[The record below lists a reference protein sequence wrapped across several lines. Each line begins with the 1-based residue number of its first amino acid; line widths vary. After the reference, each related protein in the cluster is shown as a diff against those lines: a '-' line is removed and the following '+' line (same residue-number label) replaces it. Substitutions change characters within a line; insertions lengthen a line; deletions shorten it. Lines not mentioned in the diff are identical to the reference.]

1 MPAPYSTDLRQR
13 IVAAYQANEGSQ
25 RELAQRFKVS
35 LSFVR
40 DLLRRYRESG
50 DIKPKGHGGGTQAK
64 LSAVHLEKV
73 RQLLG
78 QNSDLFLHELCEQLE
93 EQCGVRV
100 SVTTMHRSVQHLNLS
115 VKKNAHCQ

>member
-13 IVAAYQANEGSQ
+13 ILVAYQADEGSQ
-25 RELAQRFKVS
+25 RALAQRFKVS

-50 DIKPKGHGGGTQAK
+50 DIKPRGHGGGNQPK

-73 RQLLG
+73 QQFLEK
-78 QNSDLFLHELCEQLE
+78 NNDLFLHELCEQLE
-93 EQCGVRV
+93 GHCGVSV
-100 SVTTMHRSVQHLNLS
+100 SVTTMHRAVQQLNLS
-115 VKKNAHCQ
+115 VKKNAHR